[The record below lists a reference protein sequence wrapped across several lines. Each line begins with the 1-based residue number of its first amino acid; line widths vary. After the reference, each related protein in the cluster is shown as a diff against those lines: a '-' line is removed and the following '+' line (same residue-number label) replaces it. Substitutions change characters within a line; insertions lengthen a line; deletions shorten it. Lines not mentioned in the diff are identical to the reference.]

1 MQNFLELSKDL
12 KNLILS
18 SEKVI
23 NKNELISIRSVVVDV
38 SISYDKLGAEL
49 VRYSVVIF
57 VQDEDLTSDK
67 YTLRTFVQLRDL
79 EGNKLCDFYEVDKSK

>member
-79 EGNKLCDFYEVDKSK
+79 EGNKLCDFYEVDRSK

>member
-38 SISYDKLGAEL
+38 SVSYDKLGAEL